1 VEFVVAGLGLGLGAG
16 LAPGP
21 LLALVIT
28 TTLARGFRAGARVA
42 FSPLVTDALVITV
55 SLLVVRSLPDRAA
68 AALGVV
74 GGVYVVWLGIEAL
87 RDQGID
93 VEAVP
98 TEGPDPLRR
107 GALVNLLSPHPW
119 LFWIAVGGPLL
130 VAAWASSPAAAAG
143 FLVAF
148 FTLLIGCKVAIAAL
162 VAGGSRRLG
171 DRGLRRAH
179 ILAGVL
185 LLVTGAVLVAEFA
198 PALAAG

>member
-42 FSPLVTDALVITV
+42 FSPLVTDALVIAV

-68 AALGVV
+68 AALGVA
-74 GGVYVVWLGIEAL
+74 GGLYVVWLGIEAL
-87 RDQGID
+87 RDKPVD
-93 VEAVP
+93 VEAPP
-98 TEGPDPLRR
+98 TDGPDPLRR

-130 VAAWASSPAAAAG
+130 VAAWASSPPAAVG

-148 FTLLIGCKVAIAAL
+148 FSLLIGCKVAIAAL
-162 VAGGSRRLG
+162 VAGGSSRLG
-171 DRGLRRAH
+171 AHGLRRAH
-179 ILAGVL
+179 IAAGVL
-185 LLVTGAVLVAEFA
+185 LLLTGAVLVAEFA
-198 PALAAG
+198 PALVAG

>member
-1 VEFVVAGLGLGLGAG
+1 MAGLGLGLGAG

-28 TTLARGFRAGARVA
+28 TALARGFRAGARVA

-55 SLLVVRSLPDRAA
+55 SLLLVRSLPDRAA

-74 GGVYVVWLGIEAL
+74 GGLYVVWLGIEAL
-87 RDQGID
+87 REKPVD
-93 VEAVP
+93 VEAP
-98 TEGPDPLRR
+98 PSDGPDPLRR

-119 LFWIAVGGPLL
+119 LFWITVGGPLL
-130 VAAWASSPAAAAG
+130 LAAWASSPAAAVG

-148 FTLLIGCKVAIAAL
+148 FALLIGCKVVIAAL

-171 DRGLRRAH
+171 EQGLRRAH
-179 ILAGVL
+179 IAAGVL
-185 LLVTGAVLVAEFA
+185 LLATGAVLVIEFA
-198 PALAAG
+198 PALAG